1 MLREFGSRCTF
12 RVARNFQTRIIKF
25 KITFAQIFLV
35 ESKKTRKKCS
45 YFKWNLKISP
55 SWPENFTRFDLNECL
70 PDLTLEIFP
79 LIPMKGVEQSEK
91 ERRGV
96 KRRETK
102 RDRERKR
109 EKGESSSEGR
119 DREDTIDSLSSE
131 RERGIECMRERKRER
146 DNRRR
151 SVVKDW
157 WRT

>member
-1 MLREFGSRCTF
+1 
-12 RVARNFQTRIIKF
+12 
-25 KITFAQIFLV
+25 
-35 ESKKTRKKCS
+35 
-45 YFKWNLKISP
+45 
-55 SWPENFTRFDLNECL
+55 
-70 PDLTLEIFP
+70 
-79 LIPMKGVEQSEK
+79 MKGVEQSEK

-146 DNRRR
+146 DNR
-151 SVVKDW
+151 
-157 WRT
+157 